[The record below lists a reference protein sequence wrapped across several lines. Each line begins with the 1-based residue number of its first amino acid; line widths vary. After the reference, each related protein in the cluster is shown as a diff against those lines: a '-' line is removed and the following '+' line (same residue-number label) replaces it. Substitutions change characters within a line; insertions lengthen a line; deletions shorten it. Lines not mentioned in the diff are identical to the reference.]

1 MLRCGHLP
9 WNLRTEQ
16 VEILTSIDQYE
27 KKHIISHY
35 RFSIVVICVNW
46 SKCDLWVCLTKQSKD
61 GTRTKSSKTE
71 SIPRVW
77 QINGMIQG
85 VVALLML
92 LLFQH
97 WPSLSSARGILVGW
111 EANVNHVIS
120 DNSVPLWPHQA
131 LGYHWAVRFK
141 LCFGRCGGLSVGHRT
156 S

>member
-9 WNLRTEQ
+9 WNLRMEQ

-27 KKHIISHY
+27 KKHIISDY

-46 SKCDLWVCLTKQSKD
+46 SKCDLWVCLKKQSKD

-111 EANVNHVIS
+111 ESNVNHVIVTTLYHCGHIKRLGTTEPC
-120 DNSVPLWPHQA
+120 DLNSA
-131 LGYHWAVRFK
+131 LSRAI
-141 LCFGRCGGLSVGHRT
+141 
-156 S
+156 